1 MIDLTVKE
9 IDRLNDWLTENGF
22 SPEEAMQCVKYIATG
37 EKNSLLLPDKKK
49 AD

>member
-1 MIDLTVKE
+1 MNVKE
-9 IDRLNDWLTENGF
+9 VDRLYDWLTENGF
-22 SPEEAMQCVKYIATG
+22 TPAEAMQCVKYIATG